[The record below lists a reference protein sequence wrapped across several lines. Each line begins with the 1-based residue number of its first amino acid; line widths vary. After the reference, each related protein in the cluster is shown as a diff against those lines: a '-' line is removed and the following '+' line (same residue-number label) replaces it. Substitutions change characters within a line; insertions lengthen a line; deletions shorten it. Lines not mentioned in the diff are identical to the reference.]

1 MIEEIEISPTE
12 LKELDFDDI
21 LKFAI
26 LQVLKSSHED
36 VMKYYISVENLES
49 LMIDI
54 LDEDYFKKI
63 EQIVAQ
69 VNEKY
74 GLKKETET
82 QRLRE
87 ITILKFRELIKRI
100 KKRIPVEVE
109 GVL

>member
-1 MIEEIEISPTE
+1 MIEEEISPTE

-21 LKFAI
+21 LKYAI
-26 LQVLKSSHED
+26 LQVLKSSHDD
-36 VMKYYISVENLES
+36 VMKYYIAVENLES
-49 LMIDI
+49 LMIDN
-54 LDEDYFKKI
+54 LDEDYFKRV

-69 VNEKY
+69 INEKY
-74 GLKKETET
+74 GLKKETEP

-87 ITILKFRELIKRI
+87 ITILKFRELIKLI

>member
-1 MIEEIEISPTE
+1 MFEEEGISPIE

-21 LKFAI
+21 LKYAI
-26 LQVLKSSHED
+26 LQVLKASHDD
-36 VMKYYISVENLES
+36 VMKYYIAVENLES
-49 LMIDI
+49 LMIDN
-54 LDEDYFKKI
+54 LDENYFKKV

-69 VNEKY
+69 INEKY
-74 GLKKETET
+74 GLKKETEP

-87 ITILKFRELIKRI
+87 ITILKFRELIKLI

>member
-1 MIEEIEISPTE
+1 MIEEIEISPME

-21 LKFAI
+21 LKYAI

-54 LDEDYFKKI
+54 LDEDYLKKI
-63 EQIVAQ
+63 EQIFSQ
-69 VNEKY
+69 INEKY
-74 GLKKETET
+74 GLKKETEP

-100 KKRIPVEVE
+100 KKRIPTEIE
-109 GVL
+109 GML